1 MLYMVEGVPD
11 CVDIGLEGPVYLKPC
26 CCYHRVFT
34 LSNELFF
41 LVYLTYKL
49 MSNVVSGISGLT

>member
-11 CVDIGLEGPVYLKPC
+11 CVDTGLEGPVYLKPC

-41 LVYLTYKL
+41 PSLFDLQV
-49 MSNVVSGISGLT
+49 NE